1 MVSPVQKIVGIFL
14 TIIMAAALVPSAL
27 TSFNAANTTGWSAE
41 QLALWGV
48 IGILVIVAIIVVLIP
63 SD

>member
-1 MVSPVQKIVGIFL
+1 MVSPVQKIIGVFL

-27 TSFNAANTTGWSAE
+27 TSFNAANTSGWTTE
-41 QLALWGV
+41 QTALWGV

-63 SD
+63 SE